1 MDTGMSSEER
11 VAVGKKL
18 LLLLADTY
26 SIYLKTQNFHWNL
39 KGEGFYSLHLL
50 LQKLYEE
57 LAEAIDEI
65 AERIRALGQYVE
77 AHFSRYSADTSI
89 AGEKHWTASKGMV
102 QQLTKDHE
110 AIAKRH
116 RPTIAFAEENHDA
129 PTGDLVIQRISTHE
143 KAAYLLRSHLQES

>member
-39 KGEGFYSLHLL
+39 KGEHFYSLHLL

-57 LAEAIDEI
+57 LAEAIDEL

-77 AHFSRYSADTSI
+77 AHFARFSADTCI
-89 AGEKHWTASKGMV
+89 AGEKHWTTSKDMV

-116 RPTIAFAEENHDA
+116 RPAIAFAEENHDA
-129 PTGDLVIQRISTHE
+129 PTGDLIIQRIATHE